1 MTFRGVP
8 IAIRS
13 IAPMSPLSS
22 TGRTPSPEWRHA
34 YVERQ
39 LATASYAL
47 HLGSIGAA
55 RAALR
60 VLSSEDFA
68 APAEASRHLR
78 TVRSHGAEME
88 DIVQA
93 MRHLCALTAGA

>member
-1 MTFRGVP
+1 MSTLSTTGQ
-8 IAIRS
+8 
-13 IAPMSPLSS
+13 AP
-22 TGRTPSPEWRHA
+22 GPEWRHA

-68 APAEASRHLR
+68 LPAEASRHLR
-78 TVRSHGAEME
+78 TVRNHGAELE
-88 DIVQA
+88 DIVEA
-93 MRHLCALTAGA
+93 MRHLCALSQED

>member
-1 MTFRGVP
+1 MG
-8 IAIRS
+8 
-13 IAPMSPLSS
+13 
-22 TGRTPSPEWRHA
+22 WRHS

-68 APAEASRHLR
+68 APHEASPHLR
-78 TVRSHGAEME
+78 TIRTRAVELE
-88 DIVQA
+88 ELIEA
-93 MRHLCALTAGA
+93 MRRLCVLAPGG

>member
-1 MTFRGVP
+1 
-8 IAIRS
+8 
-13 IAPMSPLSS
+13 MSTQPS
-22 TGRTPSPEWRHA
+22 TGPTPSPEWRHA

-68 APAEASRHLR
+68 APAEASRHLS
-78 TVRSHGAEME
+78 TVRNHGAEME
-88 DIVQA
+88 DIVEA
-93 MRHLCALTAGA
+93 MRHLCALTQGD

>member
-1 MTFRGVP
+1 MNSASSR
-8 IAIRS
+8 AR
-13 IAPMSPLSS
+13 APGS
-22 TGRTPSPEWRHA
+22 GWRHA

-39 LATASYAL
+39 LAIASYAL

-78 TVRSHGAEME
+78 TVRNHGAEKE
-88 DIVQA
+88 DIVEA
-93 MRHLCALTAGA
+93 MHHLCALAPER

>member
-1 MTFRGVP
+1 M
-8 IAIRS
+8 S
-13 IAPMSPLSS
+13 ILST
-22 TGRTPSPEWRHA
+22 TGHTARPEWRQA

-68 APAEASRHLR
+68 APAEASLHLS
-78 TVRSHGAEME
+78 TVRTHGAETE
-88 DIVQA
+88 DVVEA
-93 MRHLCALTAGA
+93 MRRLCALLPGD